1 VKELTLCFSIVVF
14 MKDGVAPEV
23 SVKLPAGNVLSLHT
37 WSDIIQLNV
46 LRHFLGEGFQRHMQV
61 GTSQIHFF

>member
-1 VKELTLCFSIVVF
+1 MKELTLYFSIVVF

-37 WSDIIQLNV
+37 WSDIIQVNV
-46 LRHFLGEGFQRHMQV
+46 CSVFPVPLPTMF
-61 GTSQIHFF
+61 SQP